1 MLQLVGTEVFL
12 KSYFANLGTKE
23 IQKKLNEIIN
33 DPSKSSQLFRS
44 VELNYC
50 IGYENSEQ
58 NVLGNIQLS
67 LLDYLDSKVASLP
80 AENRED
86 EIRSVLT
93 NYEKVLITP
102 EKLEKIQKNPQ
113 LYVGVD
119 ESVERFSEI
128 KSKYGS
134 YLGEETKSSTTAKK

>member
-1 MLQLVGTEVFL
+1 M
-12 KSYFANLGTKE
+12 
-23 IQKKLNEIIN
+23 
-33 DPSKSSQLFRS
+33 
-44 VELNYC
+44 
-50 IGYENSEQ
+50 
-58 NVLGNIQLS
+58 
-67 LLDYLDSKVASLP
+67 ASLA

-119 ESVERFSEI
+119 ASVERFSEI

-134 YLGEETKSSTTAKK
+134 YLGEETKPSTTAKK